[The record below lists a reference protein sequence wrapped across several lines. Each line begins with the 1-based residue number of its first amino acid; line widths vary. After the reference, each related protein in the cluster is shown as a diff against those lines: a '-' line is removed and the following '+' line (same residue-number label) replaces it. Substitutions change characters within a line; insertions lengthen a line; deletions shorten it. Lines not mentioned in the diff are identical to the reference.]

1 LSVTATLLWA
11 TLFLPGARA
20 QTGSLHDQA
29 QHLEEKGRWYE
40 ACSLYDELLS
50 KDRNDPKLR
59 DAYRRCLRRF
69 RQARRLADESLQ
81 SILTK
86 LTAAQ
91 AAELYEDVLSKVL
104 TGYAERER
112 ADLVALFQQGIQE
125 LRSAV
130 DEKGFRQKY
139 LARAGESGLATF
151 KNRLSRWEE
160 EKVRDLARAN
170 IVLREIM
177 QSAWQIR
184 IPPGVIALEC
194 ACGGCNSLD
203 EYSLYLAP
211 SRYAQAETARKAKY
225 VGIGIELT
233 VVNQKFE
240 VARVYRKSPA
250 ALAGLV
256 KGDRLLR
263 IDGQPLDPQAPDLAI
278 ERLRGEAGTFVELEF
293 LSSGQVMV
301 QTVKIE
307 RQEVLALSVDSGR
320 VGGYFGYLHL
330 HNFQDSTL
338 QEVKS
343 ALLELQSMSMP
354 LQGLIIDLRGNPG
367 GLLKPALG
375 VSELFLPEGVIVHT
389 YGQARKANQVY
400 RSHNENPIPLP
411 LVVLVDGETASA
423 AEVVAGALK
432 DNGRAIIIGQPTYGK
447 GSVQGTI
454 ALEKAPGGLRL
465 TVAKFSFSSR
475 VTFNGRG
482 ILPDRVVEDGE
493 NDPALKSALQYL
505 LEQLERQR
513 SPRPM
518 TMS

>member
-1 LSVTATLLWA
+1 AGATPS
-11 TLFLPGARA
+11 THSRA
-20 QTGSLHDQA
+20 NYR
-29 QHLEEKGRWYE
+29 EEKGRGSE

-59 DAYRRCLRRF
+59 ESYRRCLRHF
-69 RQARRLADESLQ
+69 RQSRRLADDSLHT
-81 SILTK
+81 ILAKMTPM
-86 LTAAQ
+86 Q
-91 AAELYEDVLSKVL
+91 AKDLYEEILRKV
-104 TGYAERER
+104 TTSYAERER
-112 ADLVALFQQGIQE
+112 ADLAILFQQGLQE
-125 LRSAV
+125 LRFAL
-130 DEKGFRQKY
+130 DEKVFVQRY
-139 LARAGESGLATF
+139 LARAGLSGLETF
-151 KNRLSRWEE
+151 KRRLARWED
-160 EKVRDLARAN
+160 EKVRDLNRAKG
-170 IVLREIM
+170 LLDEIM

-211 SRYAQAETARKAKY
+211 SRFTQAETARKAKY

-233 VVNQKFE
+233 VVNQNFE
-240 VARVYRKSPA
+240 VAGVHRKSPA
-250 ALAGLV
+250 AQMGLV

-263 IDGQPLDPQAPDLAI
+263 IDGQTLDPQAPDLAI
-278 ERLRGEAGTFVELEF
+278 ERLRGEAGSFVEIEYLP
-293 LSSGQVMV
+293 SGQMMAV
-301 QTVKIE
+301 TASIE
-307 RQEVLALSVDSGR
+307 RKEVLALSVDSGR
-320 VGGYFGYLHL
+320 TGTPGYFGYLHI

-338 QEVKS
+338 QEVRS
-343 ALLELQSMSMP
+343 ALLELQSMSSMP

-375 VSELFLPEGVIVHT
+375 VAELFLPEGVIVHT

-400 RSHNENPIPLP
+400 RSHNENPLSLP

-454 ALEKAPGGLRL
+454 ALENAPGGLRL

-493 NDPALKSALQYL
+493 HDPALKSAVEYL
-505 LEQLERQR
+505 EEQLERQR